1 MKYHF
6 KLHKEEKGYWAQ
18 CIELQGCITQGDT
31 LKEVGENM
39 KEALDLYLEE
49 PKTSRDVASLPD
61 EKIKKTKTIQEV
73 PVNPQIAFALL
84 VRHSRIKQG
93 LTQRQAAKKLGFDNL
108 YSYQRLETKKCN
120 PSLKTLSKVKHFF
133 SEISIDQVIGL

>member
-1 MKYHF
+1 
-6 KLHKEEKGYWAQ
+6 
-18 CIELQGCITQGDT
+18 
-31 LKEVGENM
+31 M